1 MDKIKK
7 ARADALKYIPG
18 GNSLLSKRA
27 EMFSPDCWPTYFQSS
42 SGIKTTDIDGNIFT
56 DFSHF
61 SVGTNILGYCDPDV
75 NRAVVQCVQDG
86 NMSTLNPI
94 EEVQL
99 AEKLVNMHPWS
110 AQARFA
116 RTGGEANAIAV
127 RIARASAK
135 SDVVAIC
142 GYHGWHDWYLSA
154 NLSKSDVLSGHL
166 LRGLSTSGVPSS
178 LAGKTVT
185 FPYGDLQIL
194 EDTVK
199 LHNVGVIKMEVMRSF
214 YPTKDY
220 LLGVR
225 RIADENDC
233 ILVFDECT
241 SGFRETFGGLHLKYD
256 VYPDLCVFGKALGNG
271 YPITAV
277 IGTKNIMENSQSTF
291 ISSSYFTDRIGFVA
305 ALNTLEKME
314 VVKSYDTITRYG
326 EYFRNAIASLFNR
339 FNLPVQIRGMY
350 ALTSISID
358 DEPLKFKTFVTEQ
371 MLQKGFLF
379 SNLFYP
385 SILHTPAEI
394 DACIDALSE
403 VLAHRQELMSQNA
416 GEYFWGTICHSTFER
431 IN

>member
-1 MDKIKK
+1 MGYIMPHEKSLEIDNEADFLLAEYYSMDKIKK

-185 FPYGDLQIL
+185 FPYGDLEIL

-199 LHNVGVIKMEVMRSF
+199 MHNVGVIKMEVMRSF
-214 YPTKDY
+214 YPTKEY
-220 LLGVR
+220 LLESLNCR
-225 RIADENDC
+225 RI
-233 ILVFDECT
+233 
-241 SGFRETFGGLHLKYD
+241 
-256 VYPDLCVFGKALGNG
+256 
-271 YPITAV
+271 
-277 IGTKNIMENSQSTF
+277 
-291 ISSSYFTDRIGFVA
+291 
-305 ALNTLEKME
+305 
-314 VVKSYDTITRYG
+314 
-326 EYFRNAIASLFNR
+326 
-339 FNLPVQIRGMY
+339 
-350 ALTSISID
+350 
-358 DEPLKFKTFVTEQ
+358 
-371 MLQKGFLF
+371 
-379 SNLFYP
+379 
-385 SILHTPAEI
+385 
-394 DACIDALSE
+394 
-403 VLAHRQELMSQNA
+403 
-416 GEYFWGTICHSTFER
+416 
-431 IN
+431 